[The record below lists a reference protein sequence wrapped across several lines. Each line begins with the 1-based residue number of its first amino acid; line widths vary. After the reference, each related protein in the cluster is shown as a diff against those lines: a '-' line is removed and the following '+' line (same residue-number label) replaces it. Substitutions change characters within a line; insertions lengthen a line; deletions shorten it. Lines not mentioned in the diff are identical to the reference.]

1 MKNIGKS
8 VIRKEANDKVTG
20 KAKYTADFHS
30 PSMLHGRLVISK
42 YGHAKISAINTEDAW
57 AIPGVR
63 AIIVGSPGILT
74 GEEIK
79 DRPPIAVGKVRYY
92 GEVVA
97 MVVADTEAIAS
108 KAASLVKVTY
118 EPLPVVQTP
127 SDAVKEGAA
136 LIHEKMLEYEREP
149 HVHPFP
155 NTNIV
160 NQRKIRK
167 GDVGRGWSES
177 TYSVE
182 EFFSIPTSD
191 HIAME
196 PRASIAE
203 IKDSGEIHITTSS
216 QGPHMV
222 KKLLST
228 YFDINVGKIVVHTP
242 LVGGGFG
249 GKASV
254 QLEILA
260 YMASKEVGGRPVKI
274 VNTRE
279 EDMVTS
285 PSRMGLDAV
294 VKIGCNA
301 AGMLTVAEL
310 TYLVDTGAYADK
322 GIHLSRA
329 SSVDCTGPY
338 HIENIWC
345 DSYAVYTNHPYPA
358 PFRGFSHTEV
368 HFVFERAM
376 DILAKKI
383 GMDPLEFRYQNAIK
397 PGDRTPT
404 QTLLNH
410 SNIGNLRECIDR
422 VKVLSNWEQGQC
434 LEVNERTVRTKAISC
449 LWKNSTI
456 PTNSSSGVILTFNE
470 DGTVNLLSGVIE
482 IGTGTKTV
490 LAQILAERMKMSVE
504 DIHVRMEV
512 DTQTTPEHWK
522 TVASRGV
529 LMAGRAAIAAA
540 DDAICQ
546 IKEIASCVLRA
557 RMDDLEVANK
567 KVFVRS
573 DPTVSLDFQDVVYGY
588 TYPNGNAIGGQIIA
602 RGNYVMRQL
611 THLDE
616 ETGAGKPGPEWSVGA
631 QVIELEFDCRDF
643 TYRVLRAITV
653 LDAGK
658 VLNYHGAR
666 GQVTGSIS
674 MGLGYAAREGFIFDE
689 FGKILNPRIRTNR
702 PLYYGEEPI
711 EYIVDFVETPHLDGP
726 FGARGV
732 GEQGLIGIPAALANS
747 LSLAAGVE
755 LNHLPLTPELIWQTK
770 EESKLDSF

>member
-8 VIRKEANDKVTG
+8 VIRKEALDKVTG
-20 KAKYTADFHS
+20 KARYTADIQS
-30 PSMLHGRLVISK
+30 AQMLHARLVTSQ
-42 YGHAKISAINTEDAW
+42 YAHAKITSIDTEEART
-57 AIPGVR
+57 IQGVR
-63 AIIVGSPGILT
+63 AVIVGNDLPLT

-79 DRPPIAVGKVRYY
+79 DRPPIAVDKVRHH

-97 MVVADTEAIAS
+97 VIVADTEAIAS
-108 KAASLVKVTY
+108 RAASLVKVSY
-118 EPLPVVQTP
+118 EPLAAVRSPRE
-127 SDAVKEGAA
+127 AVKEGAS
-136 LIHEKMLEYEREP
+136 LVHEQMMQYERLS
-149 HVHPFP
+149 HVDPFP

-167 GDVGRGWSES
+167 GDIRKGWSES
-177 TYSVE
+177 SYIIE
-182 EFFSIPTSD
+182 EFFSFPPSD

-196 PRASIAE
+196 TRSSIAE
-203 IKDSGEIHITTSS
+203 IKANGEIHIVTSS

-222 KKLLST
+222 RELIGE
-228 YFDINVGKIVVHTP
+228 YFNLEVGKIVVTTP

-260 YMASKEVGGRPVKI
+260 YIATMAVRGRPVRL

-279 EDMVTS
+279 EDMITS
-285 PSRMGLDAV
+285 PGRMGLDAI
-294 VKIGCNA
+294 VKLGCNSD
-301 AGMLTVAEL
+301 GFLTVAEL
-310 TYLVDTGAYADK
+310 TYLFDIGAYADK

-329 SSVDCTGPY
+329 GAVDCTGPY

-358 PFRGFSHTEV
+358 PYRGFSHTEV

-383 GMDPLEFRYQNAIK
+383 GVDPLQFRFQNAIR
-397 PGDRTPT
+397 PGHRTPT

-410 SNIGNLRECIDR
+410 SNIGNLLDCIEKAR
-422 VKVLSNWEQGQC
+422 MLSNWDAGQFF
-434 LEVNERTVRTKAISC
+434 EVNERIVRTKAISC

-456 PTNSSSGVILTFNE
+456 PTDSTSGVILTFNE
-470 DGTVNLLSGVIE
+470 DGTINLLSGVIE

-490 LAQILAERMKMSVE
+490 LAQILAERMKMKVE

-512 DTQTTPEHWK
+512 NTQTTPEHWK

-529 LMAGRAAIAAA
+529 LMAGRATLAAA
-540 DDAICQ
+540 DDVIRQ
-546 IKEIASCVLRA
+546 IKEVASCVLRV
-557 RMDDLEVANK
+557 RIEDLDIANK

-573 DPTVSLDFQDVVYGY
+573 DPSMSLDFKDVVYGY
-588 TYPNGNAIGGQIIA
+588 TYPNGNAIGGQIIGK
-602 RGNYVMRQL
+602 GNYVMPHL
-611 THLDE
+611 TNLDE
-616 ETGAGKPGPEWSVGA
+616 KTGAGKPGPEWSVGA
-631 QVIELEFDCRDF
+631 QVVELEFDRRDF
-643 TYRVLRAITV
+643 TYRILRVISV

-666 GQVTGSIS
+666 GQVTGAVS
-674 MGLGYAAREGFIFDE
+674 MGLAFAGRDGFIFDQAE
-689 FGKILNPRIRTNR
+689 RVLNPRIRTNR
-702 PLYYGEEPI
+702 PLFYGEQPI

-726 FGARGV
+726 YGARGV
-732 GEQGLIGIPAALANS
+732 GEQGLIGIPSSLANA
-747 LSLAAGVE
+747 LSMAAEVE
-755 LNHLPLTPELIWQTK
+755 LNYLPLTPELIWRVKGGEQP
-770 EESKLDSF
+770 